1 MSSKTMEELFKKV
14 GFENYKDM
22 KPYEFYDVSDKKVYI
37 MSHNDVTNVNEKK
50 LVEKVVFKG
59 EAEIYDVVLKDG
71 TVMLSG
77 SEGHN
82 VFDADTGKYVALGD
96 VESFTALNNA
106 GDKVKCF
113 VKKTGRKEPI
123 LDIQVKDNS
132 NYFSNGIL
140 SHNTG
145 GTAIKFFA
153 STRNRITKIDELTEN
168 IGIDAGIKI
177 RVRNYKNKT
186 GTPWRD
192 AEMNLYFEKG
202 FDSDAE
208 YFDFLSEFGLITKG
222 NGGVYSADFWNESTG
237 VPTGKIRG
245 AANALAWFQD
255 PKNRPIYEELKLKVN
270 AKLMSKNELDVDSV
284 NPELNEIE
292 EVAKEKNVSTAKLA
306 EEALKAS
313 EAEKELEKEVGD
325 SSTEETPPDLG
336 L

>member
-1 MSSKTMEELFKKV
+1 MALRTMEELFKKV
-14 GFENYKDM
+14 GFTDYKSM
-22 KPYEFYDVSDKKVYI
+22 EPYKFYDVSDKKVYI
-37 MSHNDVTNVNEKK
+37 LSHNDKTNTNEKK

-59 EAEIYDVVLKDG
+59 EADIYDVVLKDG

-82 VFDADTGKYVALGD
+82 VYDVDKNCYVALAD
-96 VESFTALNNA
+96 VEEITAFNTS
-106 GDKVKCF
+106 GDKVRCF
-113 VKKTGRKEPI
+113 VKKTNRKEPI

-153 STRNRITKIDELTEN
+153 STRNRITKIDQLKDN
-168 IGIDAGIKI
+168 NGNDAGIQI

-186 GTPWRD
+186 GIPWRD
-192 AEMNLYFEKG
+192 ATMNLYFDRG

-208 YFDFLSEFGLITKG
+208 YFDFLSEFGFITKG
-222 NGGVYSADFWNESTG
+222 NGGVYSADFWNAETG

-255 PKNRPIYEELKLKVN
+255 PAHRDIYEDLKKKVTE
-270 AKLMSKNELDVDSV
+270 KLLSKNELDANSV
-284 NPELNEIE
+284 NPEVNEVENI
-292 EVAKEKNVSTAKLA
+292 AKERNVAVEKLA
-306 EEALKAS
+306 EEALKS
-313 EAEKELEKEVGD
+313 KEEEKELESEV
-325 SSTEETPPDLG
+325 SEETPPDLG

>member
-1 MSSKTMEELFKKV
+1 MSSKTMEELFRKV

-82 VFDADTGKYVALGD
+82 VFDADIGKYVALGD

-106 GDKVKCF
+106 GDKIKCF

-145 GTAIKFFA
+145 GTAVKFFA
-153 STRNRITKIDELTEN
+153 STRNRITKIDQLKDN
-168 IGIDAGIKI
+168 SGNDAGIQI

-186 GTPWRD
+186 GIPWRD
-192 AEMNLYFEKG
+192 AVMNLYFDRG

-255 PKNRPIYEELKLKVN
+255 PAHRDIYESLKVKVN
-270 AKLMSKNELDVDSV
+270 EKLMSKNELDADSV
-284 NPELNEIE
+284 NPEIGEIE
-292 EVAKEKNVSTAKLA
+292 EVAKEKNISTSKLA
-306 EEALKAS
+306 EEALNASKAE
-313 EAEKELEKEVGD
+313 EALEKEVV